1 MIRRV
6 GILFSI
12 ILSVVASLTQAQV
25 KETIV
30 NERFYANYLNWP
42 EDAVPDY
49 SSSINNGTYLLK
61 YNKESGS
68 RSFDI
73 STDLN
78 PGANFFIETTG
89 RATQSG
95 KDSGFGIVWGKG
107 RGGFFAFV
115 ISADGSFFVRE
126 ARADG
131 NNQYLVKR
139 TISKNIRTGTQTN
152 KLRVQF
158 HPEVFEFFINDVYVA
173 RIPFHKFYGDN
184 LGVILYGRQEVQIS
198 NFGVFGTRKVVVN
211 NQKPVKLSI
220 ATYAIND
227 DADADGIKL
236 GNNNACINPGENVKM
251 RVSLKNTSNFTS
263 KSLKATVSCDNPNIK
278 VYEQNK
284 KISLPSISSN
294 NVANMMFT
302 FFVTGGYSELDVSFK
317 IDIFDNDNKLLETIP
332 LKVPLNTALPV
343 IDRKDN
349 NMTFTINLKDTPTD
363 EVNAGF
369 PTTFYH
375 NENTYAV
382 IIGVEN
388 YSYLPQ
394 AQFAAN
400 DAMVFYNYL
409 VKVLNVPRN
418 HILLVTDYNAS
429 KATIANFFKVK
440 GRFANLITESP
451 ETILFYFS
459 GLGAI
464 DPQTGAPYILL
475 SDSRANNAPTSG
487 YPISE
492 ILQSIHNLKPKSAI
506 CFFETSF
513 SGVTRTGEAFENN
526 GGTFW
531 NLPTLPTVSSAN
543 SEMALFYASAGE
555 QANPIHDPSQH
566 GLFTYCL
573 LSAIKTS
580 AFSNSTLN
588 MKNLFSIVSRDM
600 MKECTKRGITV
611 VPKLDCINKDVIT
624 ILK

>member
-1 MIRRV
+1 MMRGT

-49 SSSINNGTYLLK
+49 SSSVNNGTYLLK
-61 YNKESGS
+61 YNKETGS

-78 PGANFFIETTG
+78 PGANFFIETSG
-89 RATQSG
+89 RATQCG
-95 KDSGFGIVWGKG
+95 KESGFGIVWGKG
-107 RGGFFAFV
+107 RSGFFSFV
-115 ISADGSFFVRE
+115 VSADGSFFVRE

-131 NNQYLVKR
+131 NNKYLVKR
-139 TISKNIRTGTQTN
+139 TPSKSIRTGGQEN

-158 HPEVFEFFINDVYVA
+158 HPEVFEFFVNDVFVA
-173 RIPFHKFYGDN
+173 RIPFQKFYGDN
-184 LGVILYGRQEVQIS
+184 LGVILYGRQEVAITK
-198 NFGVFGTRKVVVN
+198 FGVFGSRKEVVAQKVVR
-211 NQKPVKLSI
+211 LTIS
-220 ATYAIND
+220 TYAIND
-227 DADADGIKL
+227 NVDADGTRL
-236 GNNNACINPGENVKM
+236 GNNNSCINPGENVKM
-251 RVSLKNTSNFTS
+251 RVSLKNTTNFSS
-263 KSLKATVSCDNPNIK
+263 KSLKASVSCDNPNIK
-278 VYEQNK
+278 LYEQNK
-284 KISLPSISSN
+284 KISLPSIASN
-294 NVANMMFT
+294 DVANLMFT
-302 FFVTGGYSELDVSFK
+302 FFVAGGYTENSVAFK
-317 IDIFDNDNKLLETIP
+317 IDIFDNDNNLTETIP

-343 IDRKDN
+343 IDHKDN
-349 NMTFTINLKDTPTD
+349 NMTFTFNIKDRSSD
-363 EVNAGF
+363 DVNTGF
-369 PTTFYH
+369 PTTFFH
-375 NENTYAV
+375 NDNTYAV

-394 AQFAAN
+394 AQFASN

-440 GRFANLITESP
+440 GRLANLLTETP

-459 GLGAI
+459 GLGSV
-464 DPQTGAPYILL
+464 DPQTGAPFILL
-475 SDSRANNAPTSG
+475 SDSRADNAPTSG
-487 YPISE
+487 YPVSE
-492 ILQSIHNLKPKSAI
+492 IIQSIHGLRPKSAI
-506 CFFETSF
+506 CFFENSF
-513 SGVTRTGEAFENN
+513 SGVTRSGEAFDKN

-531 NLPTLPTVSSAN
+531 NLPTLPAISSAN

-555 QANPIHDPSQH
+555 QANPVHEPSQH

-611 VPKLDCINKDVIT
+611 VPKLDCINKEVIT